1 MTQKAEV
8 DSTLICSQRSLQAH
22 SGRLQSQYGHSLSHC
37 EFGGCFCSP
46 RRSQATQKQC
56 TYLGQRGAFAPA
68 SNDAERQGAEIEA
81 TRPDICDALK
91 FMQGARQ
98 EGSKTIHRSTCFLP
112 RRRIRPWL
120 LPLLAYSSAVPPSS
134 SSLDR
139 PSLLMTTI
147 PTPIVST
154 SGASVAGSHS
164 PSA

>member
-1 MTQKAEV
+1 MTQESRSRFNPHLLSTESASAFRPPSKSVPPLFVSLPILRLLLLTSTQSSHPKAMHISWTKRRV
-8 DSTLICSQRSLQAH
+8 CTSKQRCRATGGRKSKPHARYLRCS
-22 SGRLQSQYGHSLSHC
+22 
-37 EFGGCFCSP
+37 E
-46 RRSQATQKQC
+46 
-56 TYLGQRGAFAPA
+56 
-68 SNDAERQGAEIEA
+68 
-81 TRPDICDALK
+81 

-120 LPLLAYSSAVPPSS
+120 LPLLAYSSAVCSFLFE
-134 SSLDR
+134 LDR